1 MKNKYFMRTICIILT
16 ILCIISPIVR
26 AYDTVADVGTADRKH
41 VGVNGGNGSEETPY
55 ILNMGTPVIKI
66 YYKQDFNARSN
77 NGEKIKDSSVYFKFT
92 TGSNAGNY
100 MVEHNE
106 DKGMLKF
113 TLIGTTDQDLKVTS
127 SKGINYFQAGGVCY
141 LPMVDAGS
149 TNNDANENKDENK
162 KSSGDS
168 NRNVQMPV
176 YKIMAKEVMDASEKE
191 IEQGREGSTSVRDV
205 YRENITNKK
214 IIHETELGN
223 GYLSISD
230 QIAAANISNY
240 SQSYVFAKSGV
251 DFNEIYHITEAQ
263 ERNKAKFNCSTED
276 EKGNVKSMELKV
288 SGSNVFD
295 GPSKRSQGA
304 GNSRE
309 GHDLTTSISYAIS
322 GPVDVVYQYVSTNS
336 RLNDSVTGEA
346 SLIERTLS
354 KLLVSLGDKFV
365 KICKLGGNNGELYIT
380 IDALVFNEYKNTVI
394 DFWGD
399 TTGTNQVVKVVINF
413 WYKVFKAWAIV
424 IYILILIYIG
434 IKVVLSSGTP
444 EDKKSRPMLEGAI
457 IGILLLALLP
467 FLFKYLVVIND
478 AIVDILRVNSKYSV
492 YAYYTFED
500 SYRNDE
506 EDGEDSMTNVL
517 DSLKREQRVIKEKQ
531 EDVEKEKEEL
541 ETKYGEFMEM
551 AENAEEE
558 KAKAQEKVNESL
570 DSVDKIYTD
579 NFGFEFRRGDATIS
593 ASQLKSEMWRLID
606 DYIKSNNIK
615 YDGENFVPD
624 YHDSI
629 RDTINNYVNQLKV
642 YDPETGEEA
651 KNPNGLKDDDKEW
664 YTGML
669 QKAARNA
676 LIEIEY
682 YYDPIMEA
690 DYANEEIEK
699 AEAQLEYLE
708 QKLQDVE
715 DAIIKATS
723 NDADIMGELRMRAGK
738 EYRIIY
744 VILWFVMLFETI
756 LLLIIYYKRLF
767 MLAMLITVFP
777 LVTVAYVYEKAK
789 GEKPKILNNWM
800 LEFSANVFIQTIHA
814 ILYVTLVEVGY
825 SIYIDNNDNVVFC
838 LISIVSLITSEPILK
853 AMLGIK
859 SSTVSDLVKYSASAG
874 KAALAAGA
882 LAGTI
887 MSTGKDLKSIDNKSK
902 NEEAKIAKNQAR
914 DDKRLGTLRKANE
927 NRIKKNGR
935 LTEEQKE
942 QKLKHWENV
951 HNTTDRM
958 KENARDKMKAAR
970 RMKKRMD
977 KISRVTA
984 NVTSGFGAIAG
995 GIAAGGKAEDFSTA
1009 AGVAKTLTGTGNNV
1023 KLSEDAE
1030 KNDVKVQN
1038 QVGNVSSEN
1047 PSDGVV
1053 GAQTSSYQTPNY
1065 QGKGYDYAYD
1075 NASNNAVQDAAQN
1088 VAQDIGPKIK
1098 PRFAAKFASRLD
1110 EQKTFVEKQYNIRHE
1125 DEK

>member
-1 MKNKYFMRTICIILT
+1 MKNKYLLRIICIILT
-16 ILCIISPIVR
+16 ILCIISPITR
-26 AYDTVADVGTADRKH
+26 VAAESQEVNEIKRQH
-41 VGVNGGNGSEETPY
+41 VGVNGGNGSEESPY
-55 ILNMGTPVIKI
+55 ILSMGTPIIKI
-66 YYKQDFNARSN
+66 YYKQDYDARSSTS
-77 NGEKIKDSSVYFKFT
+77 EKIKDSSIYFKFT

-141 LPMVDAGS
+141 LPITD
-149 TNNDANENKDENK
+149 
-162 KSSGDS
+162 SGD
-168 NRNVQMPV
+168 NNGNVQMPM
-176 YKIMAKEVMDASEKE
+176 YKIIAKEKF
-191 IEQGREGSTSVRDV
+191 
-205 YRENITNKK
+205 ENGILLENEWGVSDYEYIVT
-214 IIHETELGN
+214 HETELGN
-223 GYLSISD
+223 GYLSIDD
-230 QIAAANISNY
+230 QIVAANISNY
-240 SQSYVFAKSGV
+240 SQAYVFAKSNL
-251 DFNEIYHITEAQ
+251 DFNEIYNITEQQIRNNAKYNCILSDECSATQ
-263 ERNKAKFNCSTED
+263 AEYTVVSKDTLERTSPANGSKQ
-276 EKGNVKSMELKV
+276 SMQL
-288 SGSNVFD
+288 
-295 GPSKRSQGA
+295 
-304 GNSRE
+304 
-309 GHDLTTSISYAIS
+309 S
-322 GPVDVVYQYVSTNS
+322 GPVDIVYQYVSTNS
-336 RLNDSVTGEA
+336 KINDSTTGEA
-346 SLIERTLS
+346 SLIERTIS
-354 KLLVSLGDKFV
+354 KLLVSVGDKFV
-365 KICKLGGNNGELYIT
+365 KTCKLGGSNGELYIT

-399 TTGTNQVVKVVINF
+399 TTGTNEVVKTVINF

-434 IKVVLSSGTP
+434 IKVVLASGTP

-457 IGILLLALLP
+457 IGMLLLALLP

-551 AENAEEE
+551 AEEKEAEKV
-558 KAKAQEKVNESL
+558 KALEKVNESL
-570 DSVDKIYTD
+570 DSVDEIYTN

-593 ASQLKSEMWRLID
+593 ASELKSEMWRLVD
-606 DYIKSNNIK
+606 DYIKNNNIK

-629 RDTINNYVNQLKV
+629 KDVINNYVSQLKV
-642 YDPETGEEA
+642 YDPNTGEEA
-651 KNPNGLKDDDKEW
+651 KHPNGLKDDDKEW

-669 QKAARNA
+669 QKAARSA
-676 LIEIEY
+676 LREIEY

-690 DYANEEIEK
+690 DYANEEIKK
-699 AEAQLEYLE
+699 AEEQLAYLE

-767 MLAMLITVFP
+767 MLAMLITIFP

-800 LEFSANVFIQTIHA
+800 LEFSGNVFIQTIHA

-853 AMLGIK
+853 AILGIK
-859 SSTVSDLVKYSASAG
+859 SSTVSDLAKYSASAG

-882 LAGTI
+882 VAGTVI
-887 MSTGKDLKSIDNKSK
+887 STRKDLKSIDNKSK

-927 NRIKKNGR
+927 NRIKKNGK

-942 QKLKHWENV
+942 QRLKHWENV

-995 GIAAGGKAEDFSTA
+995 GIAAGGSAENFNTA

-1030 KNDVKVQN
+1030 KGNVKVKN
-1038 QVGNVSSEN
+1038 QVESVSTEN
-1047 PSDGVV
+1047 PSDGTA
-1053 GAQTSSYQTPNY
+1053 GTQTSSYQTPSY
-1065 QGKGYDYAYD
+1065 RGQGYDYSYD
-1075 NASNNAVQDAAQN
+1075 NASGNATEN
-1088 VAQDIGPKIK
+1088 VTQDIKPKIK
-1098 PRFAAKFASRLD
+1098 PRLAAKYASRLN
-1110 EQKTFVEKQYNIRHE
+1110 EQKEYITKQYDIKHE
-1125 DEK
+1125 NEK

>member
-1 MKNKYFMRTICIILT
+1 MKNKYLLRIICIILT
-16 ILCIISPIVR
+16 ILCIISPITR
-26 AYDTVADVGTADRKH
+26 VAAESQEVNEIKKQH
-41 VGVNGGNGSEETPY
+41 VGVNGGNGSEESPY
-55 ILNMGTPVIKI
+55 ILSMGTPIIKI
-66 YYKQDFNARSN
+66 YYKQDYDARSSTS
-77 NGEKIKDSSVYFKFT
+77 EKIKDSSIYFKFT

-141 LPMVDAGS
+141 LPMVTAS
-149 TNNDANENKDENK
+149 TTNNGTDENENKDN
-162 KSSGDS
+162 S
-168 NRNVQMPV
+168 NGNVQMPV
-176 YKIMAKEVMDASEKE
+176 YKIMAKETLGASAKE
-191 IEQGREGSTSVRDV
+191 VIDRITGSAGGLSTIHK
-205 YRENITNKK
+205 ENITDEKV
-214 IIHETELGN
+214 IHETELGN
-223 GYLSISD
+223 GYLPISD

-263 ERNKAKFNCSTED
+263 ERNKAKFNCSTEENGKIESKELRLTD
-276 EKGNVKSMELKV
+276 NNTFEAALKHSVGNDSIR
-288 SGSNVFD
+288 SGYNETI
-295 GPSKRSQGA
+295 SK
-304 GNSRE
+304 
-309 GHDLTTSISYAIS
+309 TYTFS
-322 GPVDVVYQYVSTNS
+322 GPVDIVYQYVSTNS
-336 RLNDSVTGEA
+336 KINDSTTGEA

-365 KICKLGGNNGELYIT
+365 KICKLGGSNGELYIT

-399 TTGTNQVVKVVINF
+399 TTGTNEVVKTVINF

-434 IKVVLSSGTP
+434 IKVVLASGTP

-478 AIVDILRVNSKYSV
+478 AIVDVLRVNSKYSV

-500 SYRNDE
+500 SYRNRED
-506 EDGEDSMTNVL
+506 DGEDSMTNVL
-517 DSLKREQRVIKEKQ
+517 ESLKQEQRVIKENL

-558 KAKAQEKVNESL
+558 KAKAQEKVDESL

-579 NFGFEFRRGDATIS
+579 NFGFEFRRGEATIS
-593 ASQLKSEMWRLID
+593 ASELKSEMWRLID
-606 DYIKSNNIK
+606 DYIASNNIK

-624 YHDSI
+624 YHDAI
-629 RDTINNYVNQLKV
+629 RDVIKNYASQLKV
-642 YDPETGEEA
+642 YDPNTGEEA
-651 KNPNGLKDDDKEW
+651 KHPSGMQYNDQEW

-669 QKAARNA
+669 QNAARNA

-682 YYDPIMEA
+682 YYVPIMQA

-814 ILYVTLVEVGY
+814 VLYVTLVEVGY

-859 SSTVSDLVKYSASAG
+859 SSTVSDLAKYSASAG

-882 LAGTI
+882 LAGTV

-995 GIAAGGKAEDFSTA
+995 GIAAGGKAEDFNTA

-1030 KNDVKVQN
+1030 KNEVKVQN

-1047 PSDGVV
+1047 PSDG
-1053 GAQTSSYQTPNY
+1053 GAGTQTPSYQTPNY

-1075 NASNNAVQDAAQN
+1075 NASNNAAENA
-1088 VAQDIGPKIK
+1088 AQDIGPKIK
-1098 PRFAAKFASRLD
+1098 PRLAAKYASRLD
-1110 EQKTFVEKQYNIRHE
+1110 EQKTFIEKQYNIRHE

>member
-1 MKNKYFMRTICIILT
+1 MKNKYLMRTICIILT
-16 ILCIISPIVR
+16 FLCVISPIVS
-26 AYDTVADVGTADRKH
+26 AYDPIPDEIAQTPKRQH
-41 VGVNGGNGSEETPY
+41 VGVNGGNGSEELPY

-66 YYKQDFNARSN
+66 YYKQDFANRSSA
-77 NGEKIKDSSVYFKFT
+77 GEKIKDSSIYFKFT

-141 LPMVDAGS
+141 LPMVDAGN
-149 TNNDANENKDENK
+149 TNNGTNENKDENK

-176 YKIMAKEVMDASEKE
+176 YKIMAKETLSASAKE
-191 IEQGREGSTSVRDV
+191 VIDKITGSAGGSSTTHK
-205 YRENITNKK
+205 ENITNEKV
-214 IIHETELGN
+214 IHETELGN

-251 DFNEIYHITEAQ
+251 DFNKIYRITEAQ
-263 ERNKAKFNCSTED
+263 ERNKAKFNCSTEN
-276 EKGNVKSMELKV
+276 ENGKLESKELRLVNSNTFEAPVKHSVGNDTSR
-288 SGSNVFD
+288 SGYNETI
-295 GPSKRSQGA
+295 SKTY
-304 GNSRE
+304 NF
-309 GHDLTTSISYAIS
+309 S
-322 GPVDVVYQYVSTNS
+322 GPVDIVYQYVSTNS
-336 RLNDSVTGEA
+336 RLNDNTTGEA
-346 SLIERTLS
+346 SLIERTIS

-531 EDVEKEKEEL
+531 EDVEKEKEDL
-541 ETKYGEFMEM
+541 EIKYGEFMEM

-558 KAKAQEKVNESL
+558 KVKAQEKVNESL

-593 ASQLKSEMWRLID
+593 ASQLKSEMWRVID

-629 RDTINNYVNQLKV
+629 RDVIKNYASQLKV
-642 YDPETGEEA
+642 YDPNTGEEA
-651 KNPNGLKDDDKEW
+651 KHPSGKQYDGQEW
-664 YTGML
+664 YTGIL
-669 QKAARNA
+669 QKAAKDA

-682 YYDPIMEA
+682 YYVPIMEA
-690 DYANEEIEK
+690 DYANEEIRK
-699 AEAQLEYLE
+699 AEEQLAYLE

-838 LISIVSLITSEPILK
+838 LIAIVSLITSEPILK

-859 SSTVSDLVKYSASAG
+859 SSTVSDLAKYSASAG

-882 LAGTI
+882 LASTV

-927 NRIKKNGR
+927 NRINKNGR

-951 HNTTDRM
+951 HNTTDRI
-958 KENARDKMKAAR
+958 KENARDKMRAAR

-984 NVTSGFGAIAG
+984 NVTSGFGAVAG
-995 GIAAGGKAEDFSTA
+995 GIAAGGSAENFNTA

-1030 KNDVKVQN
+1030 KNEVKVQN

-1047 PSDGVV
+1047 PSDG
-1053 GAQTSSYQTPNY
+1053 GAQNPSYQTPNY
-1065 QGKGYDYAYD
+1065 QGKGYDYAYE
-1075 NASNNAVQDAAQN
+1075 NASNNAAESA
-1088 VAQDIGPKIK
+1088 AQDIGPKIK
-1098 PRFAAKFASRLD
+1098 PRLAAKYASRLD
-1110 EQKTFVEKQYNIRHE
+1110 EQKTFIEKQYNIRHE

>member
-1 MKNKYFMRTICIILT
+1 MKNKYLMRTICIILT
-16 ILCIISPIVR
+16 ILCVISPIVS
-26 AYDTVADVGTADRKH
+26 AYDPIPDEIAQTPKRQH
-41 VGVNGGNGSEETPY
+41 VGVKGGNGSEELPY

-66 YYKQDFNARSN
+66 YYKQDFANRSSA
-77 NGEKIKDSSVYFKFT
+77 GEKIKGSSIYFKFT

-141 LPMVDAGS
+141 LPMATTS
-149 TNNDANENKDENK
+149 NTNNGTNENENNDENKK
-162 KSSGDS
+162 KSSGD
-168 NRNVQMPV
+168 NNGNVQMPV
-176 YKIMAKEVMDASEKE
+176 YKIMAKETFNNISSRMRDKGDNRDISEIPIKE
-191 IEQGREGSTSVRDV
+191 
-205 YRENITNKK
+205 ENLPGH

-223 GYLSISD
+223 GYLSIND
-230 QIAAANISNY
+230 QMLAANISNY
-240 SQSYVFAKSGV
+240 SQSYVFARSGA
-251 DFNEIYHITEAQ
+251 DFSEIYHVTDAQ
-263 ERNKAKFNCSTED
+263 IRNKGKFDYTIINNINDTD
-276 EKGNVKSMELKV
+276 IDKGSFE
-288 SGSNVFD
+288 SSNTVG
-295 GPSKRSQGA
+295 GPYNG
-304 GNSRE
+304 G
-309 GHDLTTSISYAIS
+309 DYSIYYTLS
-322 GPVDVVYQYVSTNS
+322 GPIDVVYQYVSTNS
-336 RLNDSVTGEA
+336 RINDNTTGEA

-444 EDKKSRPMLEGAI
+444 EDKKARPMLEGAI

-478 AIVDILRVNSKYSV
+478 AIVDVLRVNSKYSV

-541 ETKYGEFMEM
+541 ETKYGEFIKM
-551 AENAEEE
+551 AEEKEEE

-615 YDGENFVPD
+615 YDGENLVPD

-629 RDTINNYVNQLKV
+629 RDVIKNYASQLKV
-642 YDPETGEEA
+642 YDPNTGEEA
-651 KNPNGLKDDDKEW
+651 KHPSGMQYNGQEW
-664 YTGML
+664 YTGIL
-669 QKAARNA
+669 QKAAKDA

-682 YYDPIMEA
+682 YYVPIMEA
-690 DYANEEIEK
+690 DYANEEIRK
-699 AEAQLEYLE
+699 AEEQLAYLE

-838 LISIVSLITSEPILK
+838 LIAIVSLITSEPILK

-859 SSTVSDLVKYSASAG
+859 SSTVSDLAKYSASAG

-927 NRIKKNGR
+927 NRINKNGR

-951 HNTTDRM
+951 HNTTDRI
-958 KENARDKMKAAR
+958 KENARDKMRAAR

-984 NVTSGFGAIAG
+984 NVTSGFGAVAG
-995 GIAAGGKAEDFSTA
+995 GIAAGGSAENFNTA

-1030 KNDVKVQN
+1030 KNGVKVQN

-1047 PSDGVV
+1047 PSDGGA
-1053 GAQTSSYQTPNY
+1053 GAQTPSYQTPNY
-1065 QGKGYDYAYD
+1065 QGKGYDYAYE
-1075 NASNNAVQDAAQN
+1075 NASNNAAESA
-1088 VAQDIGPKIK
+1088 AQDIGPKIK
-1098 PRFAAKFASRLD
+1098 PRLAAKYASRLD